1 MLSYK
6 ECRLCG
12 RACCVDRTAGAQGFC
27 KSTAVPRL
35 ARAALHHWEEPP
47 ISGSRGS
54 GAIFFSGCSLGC
66 IFCQNEKISHGGLGV
81 EVGEEQLAALCLSLE
96 AQGAHNVNFVTP
108 THYMPSVRSA
118 VLRAR
123 EKGLSV
129 PSVYNTSAYE
139 NAEALKFMEG
149 TVDVYLPDFKYIRE
163 DLAARYSYA
172 KDYPAVAK
180 AAIGEMVRQCPK
192 PIYNEEG
199 ILLRG
204 VLVRV
209 LVLPGAVANAK
220 LSLRYLYDTYGEN
233 VLYSI
238 MRQYTPQAGLCAPL
252 NRRVTEEE
260 YEDVLSYALRIGIRD
275 AFTQE
280 AGSAAQS
287 YTPPFEALEGLR

>member
-1 MLSYK
+1 MPSYK
-6 ECRLCG
+6 SCMLCG
-12 RACCVDRTAGAQGFC
+12 RMCGADRTAGASGYC
-27 KSTAVPRL
+27 KCADVPRL

-66 IFCQNEKISHGGLGV
+66 VFCQNESISHGSLGV
-81 EVGEEQLAALCLSLE
+81 EVSEERLADLCLSLE
-96 AQGAHNVNFVTP
+96 KQGAHNVNFVTP
-108 THYMPSVRSA
+108 THYMPSVRA
-118 VLRAR
+118 AILRAR
-123 EKGLSV
+123 EEGLGI
-129 PSVYNTSAYE
+129 PCVYNTSAYE
-139 NAEALKFMEG
+139 NAEALKSMEG
-149 TVDVYLPDFKYIRE
+149 VIDVYLPDFKYIRE

-172 KDYPAVAK
+172 KNYPAVAK

-192 PIYNEEG
+192 PIYNAEG
-199 ILLRG
+199 ILVRG

-220 LSLRYLYDTYGEN
+220 LSLRYLFDTYGDR

-238 MRQYTPQAGLCAPL
+238 MRQYTPREGLLPPL

-260 YEDVLSYALRIGIRD
+260 YEDVLAYALRIGIRD

-280 AGSAAQS
+280 AGSAEAS
-287 YTPPFEALEGLR
+287 YTPTFDLLEGVK